1 MISHLSRV
9 IFGGEYQMFQHL
21 YVVTRIYYDS
31 FHSSFTGVQTHLGSL
46 KMVAKMRRK
55 VSASFSQIK
64 AAVIS
69 GLVQPS
75 LVSLNESTWHLEQAQ
90 KPIV

>member
-1 MISHLSRV
+1 
-9 IFGGEYQMFQHL
+9 MFQHL
-21 YVVTRIYYDS
+21 YVVTRIYHDS

-46 KMVAKMRRK
+46 KMVAKMRK

-64 AAVIS
+64 VAVIS

-90 KPIV
+90 KPILQLKLVVFQKPAY